1 MPFGG
6 LLTVGLIGAGTG
18 AFGSIFGA
26 NKQADAAKQAAQL
39 QAQSAANSLDFQ
51 KQQFATEQQNLAP
64 WLQAGK
70 GALSTLSGLT
80 STPGQG
86 LLQGFNQQ
94 FQAPTAQQAA
104 ATPGYQFQ
112 LQQGQNAIQNSAAAR
127 GGLVSGNAAT
137 GLDQYSQGLASENYG
152 NTYNR
157 AMQEYLNSANIF
169 NTNQTNQYNRLAGL
183 AGTGQNAA
191 TMLGQEGQAA
201 AQNVGNINM
210 TAGGQIGQN
219 INNAGAATASGY
231 VGGANAIAGGVNNIG
246 QLGLLSQLGLL
257 NNSGATGWG
266 AGTTSQDYADLNMPG
281 VYS

>member
-6 LLTVGLIGAGTG
+6 LLTVGLIGSGSG
-18 AFGSIFGA
+18 LFGSIFGA
-26 NKQADAAKQAAQL
+26 DKQADAAKQAAQL

-51 KQQFATEQQNLAP
+51 KQQFATQQQNLAP

-86 LLQGFNQQ
+86 LLQGFDKQ
-94 FQAPTAQQAA
+94 FQAPTADQAA
-104 ATPGYQFQ
+104 QTPGYQFQ

-157 AMQEYLNSANIF
+157 AMQEYLNSYNIF
-169 NTNQTNQYNRLAGL
+169 NNNQTNQYNRLAGL

-191 TMLGQEGQAA
+191 TELGQLGQSAA
-201 AQNVGNINM
+201 GNVANIN
-210 TAGGQIGQN
+210 AVSGGQIGQN

-231 VGGANAIAGGVNNIG
+231 VGGANAIGGGANQIG

-257 NNSGATGWG
+257 GGG
-266 AGTTSQDYADLNMPG
+266 GGGGFGSQDYADLNMPG
-281 VYS
+281 IYG